1 MYCKNGSTSYAISA
15 VVLVQ
20 SDTSRLVRGRDNLIV
35 DAEISPKMIADPAN
49 LQDC

>member
-15 VVLVQ
+15 VILVQ
-20 SDTSRLVRGRDNLIV
+20 SDTSGLVRRRDSLIV
-35 DAEISPKMIADPAN
+35 DAGISPKMIADPAI